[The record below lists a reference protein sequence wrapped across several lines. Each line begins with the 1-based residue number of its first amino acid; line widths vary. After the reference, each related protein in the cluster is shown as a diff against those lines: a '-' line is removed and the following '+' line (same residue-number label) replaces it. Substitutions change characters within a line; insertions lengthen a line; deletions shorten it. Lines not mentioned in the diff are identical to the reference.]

1 MGDYWNKRF
10 TEEGM
15 IWGCEPSQTVTQ
27 AIDLFK
33 KNNVH
38 DILVPGAGYGR
49 NTKAFSSYFQVD
61 GIEISS
67 SAIDLAK
74 EWDLKTNFIQESVL
88 EFSTCQKYD
97 GIYCYDL
104 LHLFL
109 LEDRKKLI
117 QNCVKH
123 LKELGVMY
131 FTCFSDCDFNNGVG
145 REIEEGTYEYKKGKY
160 AHFFTEEDLKEH
172 FNGLNILETGSI
184 RETLIYAEKQQKEY
198 ELRYIFVQKIG

>member
-67 SAIDLAK
+67 SAINLAK

-88 EFSTCQKYD
+88 EFSTSQRYD
-97 GIYCYDL
+97 GIY
-104 LHLFL
+104 
-109 LEDRKKLI
+109 
-117 QNCVKH
+117 
-123 LKELGVMY
+123 
-131 FTCFSDCDFNNGVG
+131 
-145 REIEEGTYEYKKGKY
+145 
-160 AHFFTEEDLKEH
+160 
-172 FNGLNILETGSI
+172 
-184 RETLIYAEKQQKEY
+184 
-198 ELRYIFVQKIG
+198 

>member
-1 MGDYWNKRF
+1 MRDYWNKRF
-10 TEEGM
+10 AEEGM

-67 SAIDLAK
+67 SAINLAK

-88 EFSTCQKYD
+88 EFRTSKRYD

-117 QNCVKH
+117 QNCVMH
-123 LKELGVMY
+123 LKEQGVMY
-131 FTCFSDCDFNNGVG
+131 FTCFSDSDFNNGVG
-145 REIEEGTYEYKKGKY
+145 RKVEEGTYEYKKGKY
-160 AHFFTEEDLKEH
+160 AHFFTEENLIEH
-172 FNGLNILETGSI
+172 FNDLNILEMGSI
-184 RETLIYAEKQQKEY
+184 REYLTHAEKQQEY
-198 ELRYIFVQKIG
+198 KLRYIVVQNIG

>member
-49 NTKAFSSYFQVD
+49 NTKALSSYFQV
-61 GIEISS
+61 
-67 SAIDLAK
+67 
-74 EWDLKTNFIQESVL
+74 
-88 EFSTCQKYD
+88 D

-160 AHFFTEEDLKEH
+160 AHFFTEEDLIEH
-172 FNGLNILETGSI
+172 FNDLIILETGSI
-184 RETLIYAEKQQKEY
+184 RETLIYAEKKQKKY
-198 ELRYIFVQKIG
+198 ELRYIFVQKI